1 MNWNAYTVCSVI
13 SGLVLILV
21 GLAARGVSPK
31 DRLYAVV
38 GGAIFGG
45 YGLYVAKQTSG
56 TFFFPVW
63 IFIIP
68 VVGIVYLVVTASGA
82 SRPRPTSPTREAAGS
97 QPPNDSD
104 NTAAAPASP
113 VTPSTAPAPPE
124 RPAAWPPPP
133 PGA

>member
-45 YGLYVAKQTSG
+45 YGLYVA
-56 TFFFPVW
+56 
-63 IFIIP
+63 
-68 VVGIVYLVVTASGA
+68 GA
-82 SRPRPTSPTREAAGS
+82 SRPRPTSPTREAAAS

-104 NTAAAPASP
+104 NTAAAPAGP
-113 VTPSTAPAPPE
+113 VTPSTAPAPLE
-124 RPAAWPPPP
+124 RPAAWSPPPPP
-133 PGA
+133 PGSARPSPPDA